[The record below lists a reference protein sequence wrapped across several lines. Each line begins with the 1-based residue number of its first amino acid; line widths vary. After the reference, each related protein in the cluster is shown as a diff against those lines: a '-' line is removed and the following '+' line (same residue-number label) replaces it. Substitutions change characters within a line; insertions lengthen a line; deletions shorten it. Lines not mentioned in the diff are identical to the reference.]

1 MRLDFWIFFLEKRP
15 WTNEAKRLWNDPQKG
30 KGRGRERENPG
41 LVADQNS
48 KTRIFV
54 GMPPPLISL
63 RFCGNDI
70 RDNDAETPAY
80 IHEAATDET
89 RVQKV
94 RENERRAL
102 PCLHKQEEG
111 ALLAIS
117 PSVPRPEVG
126 LTCLLMLLRVRCNC
140 CCYTQTAPVDHK
152 LRENFFKAIFFV
164 ASLIWRRPPYFFCV

>member
-1 MRLDFWIFFLEKRP
+1 MKPNDFGTTRK
-15 WTNEAKRLWNDPQKG
+15 
-30 KGRGRERENPG
+30 REREKRERESPG

-54 GMPPPLISL
+54 GMPPPLVSL

-70 RDNDAETPAY
+70 RDNDAEKPAY

-111 ALLAIS
+111 FFWQSPPLFPAL
-117 PSVPRPEVG
+117 R
-126 LTCLLMLLRVRCNC
+126 
-140 CCYTQTAPVDHK
+140 
-152 LRENFFKAIFFV
+152 
-164 ASLIWRRPPYFFCV
+164 